1 MEKKTGCRRRIVIK
15 EDFIFVG
22 VCGHVT
28 GAWWAPW
35 GPGLSIFRFR
45 RPWRCFLPVETCL
58 EFNSKL
64 GVVIYGHRPSQPGFQ
79 AGVEWADDP
88 QPWRHVPRVG
98 SGQYGTYNQ
107 RWANKG
113 QRTSQ
118 LSPPR
123 TTYFLF
129 WLVGFQTTA
138 KGWLGYEIEH
148 KKTFQ
153 PYESGIDGA
162 ILQWLARVVLPRVLR
177 FPPTK
182 KDLIQ
187 KENKRKREFH
197 FIFNFL

>member
-15 EDFIFVG
+15 EDFIFVVG

-88 QPWRHVPRVG
+88 QPWRHVRVG
-98 SGQYGTYNQ
+98 SGQYGTYKQ

-129 WLVGFQTTA
+129 WFGWFPNNGQRLTRIRNRTQEDVSTLWVRHWWCYTSMTGSGGFTPGTPVSTH
-138 KGWLGYEIEH
+138 I
-148 KKTFQ
+148 
-153 PYESGIDGA
+153 
-162 ILQWLARVVLPRVLR
+162 
-177 FPPTK
+177 
-182 KDLIQ
+182 
-187 KENKRKREFH
+187 KR
-197 FIFNFL
+197 